1 MSCLQAENQGVKC
14 ACFLQHKI
22 FTTYIIGIFCG
33 CVSWRQLFYTI
44 IIFCCSVWRCEKWD
58 RCFYGCVWVW
68 RDSSCVEQVPSLFY
82 QNKCS
87 PSQLTH
93 DAHLSD
99 VTVLPANQSELR
111 SFSCAAMLQWEERGN
126 PLSTL
131 GCADAEFFYVGSSQC
146 YLGVGWVQWHW
157 PLFEEHWIDAKAIF
171 LATKTL
177 SSICIQKALL
187 TRWCP
192 ELMSLNSF

>member
-131 GCADAEFFYVGSSQC
+131 GCADAEFFLCWVFSMLSRCRMSSVTLASFWRALNWC
-146 YLGVGWVQWHW
+146 KGYIFGHKDTVFYLYSESVADQMVSWVNV
-157 PLFEEHWIDAKAIF
+157 FE
-171 LATKTL
+171 
-177 SSICIQKALL
+177 
-187 TRWCP
+187 
-192 ELMSLNSF
+192 